1 MSGRLAGYAA
11 EIERYLRIPGAGEL
25 GDLDNDKHLQAARR
39 ETADRQAMNIR
50 ASGVARARS
59 ASPIAG
65 VQSSMGS
72 AKHPAASP
80 RAAKAPV
87 QSPGPGGPLSAIPLS
102 VGTSGGLRS
111 SSDAN
116 GAIAIFDLALG
127 AFVKEEEE
135 EWRRRGGGGGRSGAL
150 PSARRFAR
158 STRESRAVAARA
170 AYAAGAQPAVFKVLS
185 NVANAKQAG
194 ALLAYIGTRA
204 NEQGEKRDIVI
215 FTDSGQGLAN
225 AQDRRSF
232 LHQFT
237 ETFQAQLE
245 NTNFIEVRFELAGDV
260 TDDALGQAL
269 NGAFG
274 SKPFVYARTGN
285 SVAVY
290 GHTGERAGPLA
301 KILAAGRANSRSKA
315 LDKIE
320 AGLDEAMGKAGIR
333 AAAEVTAA
341 VGNERKA
348 QYFLQKFIRSHDQVR
363 QANGQAVS
371 SKQPTKAAAAI
382 FEEWRPQLSGRERR
396 NAYHLLFSAR
406 AGTDAQAVLAAA
418 RAVLE
423 ERAPGHKFV
432 LAHHAE
438 TKHVHIH
445 AMVQARSNDGE
456 RLTFY
461 KADLHAWREAYA
473 QKAREHG
480 IAMVATRR
488 YDHAMSR
495 PYTKEHAGA
504 YKRAQND
511 PRYQVSDKTVARV
524 EDKQQRR
531 IDRRLLVANGEP
543 IAAVWQ
549 RTAAVMRAAGV
560 TGHALTAAEAIG
572 NTVLQIHAHRAGE
585 KPAAGVSKDGLGPG
599 RTASFLSHPGMKELS
614 RLIGATEMAQTPLEM
629 RQKMARVNQ
638 ALDQMRDTLPD
649 AEQNRFEQYREGVND
664 KMHDRLARLQF
675 EQQKGAGGAGEAAPE
690 REARGRDLPAREDT
704 RQPGASGPRAEKARQ
719 RVQQQKD
726 AAKQK
731 GRQAEEQDRKTQRS
745 QGDEYER

>member
-1 MSGRLAGYAA
+1 MSGRLVGYAA
-11 EIERYLRIPGAGEL
+11 EIERYLRVPGAG
-25 GDLDNDKHLQAARR
+25 DLEDLEEDKPLQSAGR

-50 ASGVARARS
+50 ASGLAPALS
-59 ASPIAG
+59 ASPMAG
-65 VQSSMGS
+65 AQWSTAS
-72 AKHPAASP
+72 ARHPGASP
-80 RAAKAPV
+80 RVAKAPV
-87 QSPGPGGPLSAIPLS
+87 SSSGRGGPPSAKPPS
-102 VGTSGGLRS
+102 VGTSGSLRS
-111 SSDAN
+111 TSDAK

-150 PSARRFAR
+150 PSARHFAR
-158 STRESRAVAARA
+158 STLEARAVAARA

-185 NVANAKQAG
+185 SVANGKQAG
-194 ALLAYIGTRA
+194 ALLTYIGTRA
-204 NEQGEKRDIVI
+204 NEQGEKRDIEI
-215 FTDSGQGLAN
+215 FTDSGQGVAN
-225 AQDRRSF
+225 AQDRRGF
-232 LHQFT
+232 LHQFSQ
-237 ETFQAQLE
+237 TFEPQLE
-245 NTNFIEVRFELAGDV
+245 NTNFIEVRFELPGDV
-260 TDDALGQAL
+260 TDQALGQAL

-274 SKPFVYARTGN
+274 SKPFVYARTGD

-371 SKQPTKAAAAI
+371 SKQPTKAAATI
-382 FEEWRPQLSGRERR
+382 YEQWRPQLSGRERR

-406 AGTDAQAVLAAA
+406 AGTDAQAIMAVA

-445 AMVQARSNDGE
+445 AMVQARSADGE

-473 QKAREHG
+473 EKAREHG

-524 EDKQQRR
+524 EDKRQRR
-531 IDRRLLVANGEP
+531 MDRGLLVANGGV
-543 IAAVWQ
+543 IAVVWQ
-549 RTAAVMRAAGV
+549 QTAAVMRAAGV
-560 TGHALTAAEAIG
+560 TGQALTAAEAIG
-572 NTVLQIHAHRAGE
+572 NTILQIHARRAGE
-585 KPAAGVSKDGLGPG
+585 KPAAGVSKDGGGPG
-599 RTASFLSHPGMKELS
+599 RTPSFLSHPGMKELT

-638 ALDQMRDTLPD
+638 ALDQMRDTLPN
-649 AEQNRFEQYREGVND
+649 AEQPRFEQYREGVSD

-675 EQQKGAGGAGEAAPE
+675 EQQKGAGGGGEAAPE

-704 RQPGASGPRAEKARQ
+704 RQPETSARHAEKEGQ

-726 AAKQK
+726 LAKQK
-731 GRQAEEQDRKTQRS
+731 GRQADDQDRKTQRS
-745 QGDEYER
+745 QDNEYER

>member
-11 EIERYLRIPGAGEL
+11 EIERYLRMPGAG
-25 GDLDNDKHLQAARR
+25 DLEEPEEDKPLQAAGR

-50 ASGVARARS
+50 ASGVTQARV
-59 ASPIAG
+59 ASPMAG

-72 AKHPAASP
+72 AKHPGASS
-80 RAAKAPV
+80 RVAKAPV
-87 QSPGPGGPLSAIPLS
+87 SSSGRGGPLSAIPLS
-102 VGTSGGLRS
+102 VGTSGSLRS

-116 GAIAIFDLALG
+116 EAIATFGLTLG
-127 AFVKEEEE
+127 PFVKEEEE

-150 PSARRFAR
+150 PSTRHFAR
-158 STRESRAVAARA
+158 ATREARAVAARA

-185 NVANAKQAG
+185 SAANGKQAG

-204 NEQGEKRDIVI
+204 NEQGEKRDIEI

-225 AQDRRSF
+225 AQDRRVF

-237 ETFQAQLE
+237 QTFEPQLE

-260 TDDALGQAL
+260 TDEALGEAL
-269 NGAFG
+269 NAAFG
-274 SKPFVYARTGN
+274 SKPFVYARTGD

-301 KILAAGRANSRSKA
+301 EILAAGRANSRSKA

-348 QYFLQKFIRSHDQVR
+348 QYFLQKFIRAHEQVR
-363 QANGQAVS
+363 YADGQAVS

-406 AGTDAQAVLAAA
+406 AGTDAQAVLAIA

-445 AMVQARSNDGE
+445 AMVQAWSADGE

-473 QKAREHG
+473 EKAREHG

-504 YKRAQND
+504 YKRAQHD
-511 PRYQVSDKTVARV
+511 ARYQVSDKTVARV
-524 EDKQQRR
+524 EDKRQRR
-531 IDRRLLVANGEP
+531 MDSGLLVANGGA
-543 IAAVWQ
+543 IAGVWQ
-549 RTAAVMRAAGV
+549 QTAAVMRSAGI
-560 TGHALTAAEAIG
+560 TGQALTAAEAIG
-572 NTVLQIHAHRAGE
+572 NTVLQIHAHRGGE
-585 KPAAGVSKDGLGPG
+585 KPAAAVSRGGGGPG
-599 RTASFLSHPGMKELS
+599 RTSSFLSHPGMKELT

-638 ALDQMRDTLPD
+638 ALDEMRDTLPN
-649 AEQNRFEQYREGVND
+649 AEQTRFEQYRDGVND

-690 REARGRDLPAREDT
+690 REARGRDLPSLDDT
-704 RQPGASGPRAEKARQ
+704 RQPETSGPQAEKARQ
-719 RVQQQKD
+719 RVQQQKHS
-726 AAKQK
+726 AKQK

-745 QGDEYER
+745 QEDEYER

>member
-11 EIERYLRIPGAGEL
+11 EIERYLRIPGAGDLEEL
-25 GDLDNDKHLQAARR
+25 NDDKLLQSAGR

-50 ASGVARARS
+50 ASGVTQARV
-59 ASPIAG
+59 ASPMAG

-72 AKHPAASP
+72 ARHPGASS
-80 RAAKAPV
+80 RVAKAPV
-87 QSPGPGGPLSAIPLS
+87 SSSGRGGPLSAIPLS
-102 VGTSGGLRS
+102 VGTSGSLRS

-116 GAIAIFDLALG
+116 GAIAIFGLTLG

-150 PSARRFAR
+150 PSSRHFAR
-158 STRESRAVAARA
+158 PTREARAVAARA

-185 NVANAKQAG
+185 SAANGKQAG

-204 NEQGEKRDIVI
+204 NEQGEKRDIEI

-225 AQDRRSF
+225 AQDRRGF

-245 NTNFIEVRFELAGDV
+245 NSNFIEVRFELAGDV
-260 TDDALGQAL
+260 TDEALGEAL
-269 NGAFG
+269 NAAFG
-274 SKPFVYARTGN
+274 SKPIVYARTGD

-320 AGLDEAMGKAGIR
+320 TGLDEAMGKAGIR

-348 QYFLQKFIRSHDQVR
+348 QYFLQKFIRAHEQVR
-363 QANGQAVS
+363 RANGQAVS

-406 AGTDAQAVLAAA
+406 AGTDAQAIMAAA

-445 AMVQARSNDGE
+445 AMVQARSADGE

-473 QKAREHG
+473 EKAREHG
-480 IAMVATRR
+480 IAMAATRR

-504 YKRAQND
+504 YKRAQHD

-524 EDKQQRR
+524 EDKRQRR
-531 IDRRLLVANGEP
+531 MDSGLLVANGGA

-549 RTAAVMRAAGV
+549 QTATVMRAVGV
-560 TGHALTAAEAIG
+560 TGQALTAAQAIG
-572 NTVLQIHAHRAGE
+572 HTVLQVHARRGGE
-585 KPAAGVSKDGLGPG
+585 EPADARSKYDGGP
-599 RTASFLSHPGMKELS
+599 RLTPSFLSHPGMKELT
-614 RLIGATEMAQTPLEM
+614 RLIGATDMAQTPLEM

-638 ALDQMRDTLPD
+638 ALDQMRDTLPN
-649 AEQNRFEQYREGVND
+649 AEQTRFEQYREGVND
-664 KMHDRLARLQF
+664 RMHDRLARLQF
-675 EQQKGAGGAGEAAPE
+675 EQQRGVGGAGEAAPE
-690 REARGRDLPAREDT
+690 REARGRDLPARDDT
-704 RQPGASGPRAEKARQ
+704 RQPETSRPQAETARQ
-719 RVQQQKD
+719 RVQKD
-726 AAKQK
+726 AARQK

-745 QGDEYER
+745 QDDEYER

>member
-11 EIERYLRIPGAGEL
+11 EIERYLRIPGAG
-25 GDLDNDKHLQAARR
+25 DLEDLEEDKLLQSAGR

-50 ASGVARARS
+50 ASGVARTHS
-59 ASPIAG
+59 ASPMAG
-65 VQSSMGS
+65 VQSSMHLG
-72 AKHPAASP
+72 ASP
-80 RAAKAPV
+80 RVAKAPV
-87 QSPGPGGPLSAIPLS
+87 QSSGPGGPLSAIPLS
-102 VGTSGGLRS
+102 VGTSGSLPS
-111 SSDAN
+111 SSDAK
-116 GAIAIFDLALG
+116 GAIAIFDLALRT
-127 AFVKEEEE
+127 FVKEEEE

-150 PSARRFAR
+150 PSARHFAR
-158 STRESRAVAARA
+158 STREARAVAARA

-185 NVANAKQAG
+185 SAADGKQAG

-204 NEQGEKRDIVI
+204 KEQGEKRDIEI
-215 FTDSGQGLAN
+215 FSDSGHSLAN
-225 AQDRRSF
+225 AQDRRGF

-237 ETFQAQLE
+237 QTFEPQLE
-245 NTNFIEVRFELAGDV
+245 NTNFIEVRFELVGDV
-260 TDDALGQAL
+260 RDEPLGEAL
-269 NGAFG
+269 NATFG
-274 SKPFVYARTGN
+274 SKPFVYARNGN
-285 SVAVY
+285 SVDVY
-290 GHTGERAGPLA
+290 GHTQERAGRLA
-301 KILAAGRANSRSKA
+301 KILAAGRTNSRSKA

-320 AGLDEAMGKAGIR
+320 AGLREAMGKAGIR
-333 AAAEVTAA
+333 GTAEVTAA
-341 VGNERKA
+341 VGNARKA

-363 QANGQAVS
+363 QANGQAVP
-371 SKQPTKAAAAI
+371 SKQPTKAAAEI
-382 FEEWRPQLSGRERR
+382 FEQWRPQLSGRERR

-406 AGTDAQAVLAAA
+406 AGTDAHAVLAIA

-445 AMVQARSNDGE
+445 TMVQARSAGGE

-473 QKAREHG
+473 EKARQHG

-488 YDHAMSR
+488 YDHATSR

-504 YKRAQND
+504 HKRAQND

-524 EDKQQRR
+524 EDKRQRR
-531 IDRRLLVANGEP
+531 MDRKLLVANGAT
-543 IAAVWQ
+543 IAGVWQ
-549 RTAAVMRAAGV
+549 QAAAVMRSAGV
-560 TGHALTAAEAIG
+560 TGQALTAAEAIG
-572 NTVLQIHAHRAGE
+572 NTVLQIRARKGGE
-585 KPAAGVSKDGLGPG
+585 RPTPAISKGGGGLGRNP
-599 RTASFLSHPGMKELS
+599 SFLSHPGMKELT

-675 EQQKGAGGAGEAAPE
+675 EQQKGAGGAGETAPE

-704 RQPGASGPRAEKARQ
+704 RQPETSTRHAEKARQ

-726 AAKQK
+726 LAKQK
-731 GRQAEEQDRKTQRS
+731 GRQADDQDRKTQRS
-745 QGDEYER
+745 QDDEYER

>member
-11 EIERYLRIPGAGEL
+11 EIERYLRMPGAGDL
-25 GDLDNDKHLQAARR
+25 GDLDDDKLLQSARGKTVDLQA
-39 ETADRQAMNIR
+39 MSIHG
-50 ASGVARARS
+50 SGVTPERL
-59 ASPIAG
+59 AS
-65 VQSSMGS
+65 VQSREKWPAPC
-72 AKHPAASP
+72 AKHREANPHF
-80 RAAKAPV
+80 AKAAV
-87 QSPGPGGPLSAIPLS
+87 SSRGRGGPLSAISSS
-102 VGTSGGLRS
+102 VGTSGGVRS

-116 GAIAIFDLALG
+116 GAIAIFGLALR
-127 AFVKEEEE
+127 AFVQEEEE

-150 PSARRFAR
+150 PSARHFAR
-158 STRESRAVAARA
+158 STREARAAAARA
-170 AYAAGAQPAVFKVLS
+170 AFAAGAQPAVFKVLS

-194 ALLAYIGTRA
+194 PLLGYIGTRA
-204 NEQGEKRDIVI
+204 NEQGEKRDIEI

-225 AQDRRSF
+225 ARDRRGF
-232 LHQFT
+232 LRQFT

-260 TDDALGQAL
+260 TDEALSAAL
-269 NGAFG
+269 NSAFG
-274 SKPFVYARTGN
+274 SKPFAYARNGN
-285 SVAVY
+285 SVDVY
-290 GHTGERAGPLA
+290 GHTEERAGRLA
-301 KILAAGRANSRSKA
+301 KILADGRGNSRSKA
-315 LDKIE
+315 LDKLE
-320 AGLDEAMGKAGIR
+320 AGLREALGQAGVR
-333 AAAEVTAA
+333 AAVEVTAA

-348 QYFLQKFIRSHDQVR
+348 QYFLQKFIRSHKQVCH
-363 QANGQAVS
+363 ANGEAVS

-382 FEEWRPQLSGRERR
+382 VEEWRPQLSGRERR

-406 AGTDAQAVLAAA
+406 AGTDAQAVMAAA

-445 AMVQARSNDGE
+445 AMVQARSADGE

-473 QKAREHG
+473 EKAREHG

-511 PRYQVSDKTVARV
+511 PRYRVSDKTVARV
-524 EDKQQRR
+524 ENKRQRR
-531 IDRRLLVANGEP
+531 VDRELLVANGGA
-543 IAAVWQ
+543 IAGIWQ
-549 RTAAVMRAAGV
+549 QTAALMRAAGV
-560 TGHALTAAEAIG
+560 TGQALTAAEAIG
-572 NTVLQIHAHRAGE
+572 KNVLRVHAHEGGE
-585 KPAAGVSKDGLGPG
+585 RPGPAVSKDGGEPG
-599 RTASFLSHPGMKELS
+599 RTSSLFSHPGMKELT
-614 RLIGATEMAQTPLEM
+614 RLIGVTEMAQTPLEM

-638 ALDQMRDTLPD
+638 ALDQMRDTLPNT
-649 AEQNRFEQYREGVND
+649 EQTRFEQYRDGVND

-690 REARGRDLPAREDT
+690 REARGRDLPARDDT
-704 RQPGASGPRAEKARQ
+704 RQPEASGPRAEKARQ
-719 RVQQQKD
+719 RVRLQKD
-726 AAKQK
+726 LAKQK
-731 GRQAEEQDRKTQRS
+731 GRQAEEHDRKTQRS
-745 QGDEYER
+745 QEDEYER

>member
-1 MSGRLAGYAA
+1 MSGRLSGYAA
-11 EIERYLRIPGAGEL
+11 EIERYLRMPGAGDLE
-25 GDLDNDKHLQAARR
+25 DLDDDKLLQSARR
-39 ETADRQAMNIR
+39 ETVDVQAMSIHGGGVTPDR
-50 ASGVARARS
+50 LASVQSRGKWPS
-59 ASPIAG
+59 ASP
-65 VQSSMGS
+65 
-72 AKHPAASP
+72 KHPEAHP
-80 RAAKAPV
+80 HAAKSPV
-87 QSPGPGGPLSAIPLS
+87 SFGGRGGPLSAVPPS
-102 VGTSGGLRS
+102 VG
-111 SSDAN
+111 DAS

-135 EWRRRGGGGGRSGAL
+135 EWRRRCGSGGRPGAL
-150 PSARRFAR
+150 PSARHFAR
-158 STRESRAVAARA
+158 STREAKAIAARA
-170 AYAAGAQPAVFKVLS
+170 AFAAGAQPAVFKVLS
-185 NVANAKQAG
+185 SAANAKQAG

-204 NEQGEKRDIVI
+204 NEQGEKRDIEI

-225 AQDRRSF
+225 ARDRRGF

-237 ETFQAQLE
+237 QTFEPQLE
-245 NTNFIEVRFELAGDV
+245 NTNFVEVRFELAGDV
-260 TDDALGQAL
+260 TDEALGEAL
-269 NGAFG
+269 NAAFG

-285 SVAVY
+285 SVVVY
-290 GHTGERAGPLA
+290 GHTEERAGPLA

-348 QYFLQKFIRSHDQVR
+348 QYFLQKFIRSHEQVR

-382 FEEWRPQLSGRERR
+382 YEKWRPQLSGRERR

-406 AGTDAQAVLAAA
+406 AGTDAQVVLASA

-445 AMVQARSNDGE
+445 AMVQARSADGE

-461 KADLHAWREAYA
+461 KADLHAWREAYSE
-473 QKAREHG
+473 KAREHG

-511 PRYQVSDKTVARV
+511 PRYQVSNKTVARV
-524 EDKQQRR
+524 EDKRQRR
-531 IDRRLLVANGEP
+531 IDCELLVADG
-543 IAAVWQ
+543 AAIGGVWRQ
-549 RTAAVMRAAGV
+549 AAAVMRAAGV
-560 TGHALTAAEAIG
+560 TGQALTAAEAIG
-572 NTVLQIHAHRAGE
+572 NNVLQIHARRAGE
-585 KPAAGVSKDGLGPG
+585 KPAAGVSRGGGGPA
-599 RTASFLSHPGMKELS
+599 RTSSFLSHPDMKELT

-638 ALDQMRDTLPD
+638 ALDQMRDTLPN
-649 AEQNRFEQYREGVND
+649 AEQMRFEQYRDGVND
-664 KMHDRLARLQF
+664 KMHNRLARLQY
-675 EQQKGAGGAGEAAPE
+675 EQQKGAGGGGEAAPE
-690 REARGRDLPAREDT
+690 REARGRDLPARDDT
-704 RQPGASGPRAEKARQ
+704 RQPEMPGRQAEKAQQ

-745 QGDEYER
+745 QDDEYER

>member
-11 EIERYLRIPGAGEL
+11 EIERYLRMPGAGDLEEL
-25 GDLDNDKHLQAARR
+25 EEDKPLQAAGR

-50 ASGVARARS
+50 TSGVTQARV
-59 ASPIAG
+59 ASPMAG

-72 AKHPAASP
+72 VKHPGASS
-80 RAAKAPV
+80 RVAKAPV
-87 QSPGPGGPLSAIPLS
+87 SSAGRAGPLSAIPLA
-102 VGTSGGLRS
+102 VGTSGSLRS
-111 SSDAN
+111 SSDPK

-150 PSARRFAR
+150 PSARHFAR
-158 STRESRAVAARA
+158 PTREARAVAARA

-185 NVANAKQAG
+185 SAANGKQAG

-204 NEQGEKRDIVI
+204 NEQGEKRDIEI
-215 FTDSGQGLAN
+215 FTDSGQGLAS
-225 AQDRRSF
+225 AQDRRGF

-237 ETFQAQLE
+237 QTFEPQLE

-260 TDDALGQAL
+260 TDEALGEAL
-269 NGAFG
+269 NAAFG
-274 SKPFVYARTGN
+274 SKPFVYARTTGD

-348 QYFLQKFIRSHDQVR
+348 QYFLQKFIRAHEQVR
-363 QANGQAVS
+363 EANGQAVS

-382 FEEWRPQLSGRERR
+382 FEEWRPQFSGRERR

-406 AGTDAQAVLAAA
+406 AGTDAQAIMAAA

-423 ERAPGHKFV
+423 ERAPGRKFV

-445 AMVQARSNDGE
+445 AMVQARSADGE

-473 QKAREHG
+473 EKAREHG
-480 IAMVATRR
+480 IAMVETRR

-504 YKRAQND
+504 YKRAQHD

-524 EDKQQRR
+524 EDKRQRR
-531 IDRRLLVANGEP
+531 MDRGLLVANGGA
-543 IAAVWQ
+543 IAGVWQ
-549 RTAAVMRAAGV
+549 QTAAVMRSADI
-560 TGHALTAAEAIG
+560 TGQALTAAEAIG
-572 NTVLQIHAHRAGE
+572 HTVLQVHAHRGGE
-585 KPAAGVSKDGLGPG
+585 KPTPAISKGGGGLGRNP
-599 RTASFLSHPGMKELS
+599 SYLSHPGMKELT

-638 ALDQMRDTLPD
+638 ALDQMRDTLPN
-649 AEQNRFEQYREGVND
+649 AEQPRFEQYRDGVND

-675 EQQKGAGGAGEAAPE
+675 EQQRDAGGGGEAAPE

-704 RQPGASGPRAEKARQ
+704 RQPETSARHAEKARQ

-726 AAKQK
+726 LAKQR
-731 GRQAEEQDRKTQRS
+731 GRQADDQDRKTQRS
-745 QGDEYER
+745 QDEYER

>member
-1 MSGRLAGYAA
+1 M
-11 EIERYLRIPGAGEL
+11 PGAG
-25 GDLDNDKHLQAARR
+25 DLEALEEDKHLQAARR

-50 ASGVARARS
+50 ASGVAPARL
-59 ASPIAG
+59 ASPMAG
-65 VQSSMGS
+65 VQSSMRG

-80 RAAKAPV
+80 RAAKAMV
-87 QSPGPGGPLSAIPLS
+87 QSSGPGGPLSAIPLS
-102 VGTSGGLRS
+102 VGTSGSLPS

-116 GAIAIFDLALG
+116 GAIAIFGLAFG

-135 EWRRRGGGGGRSGAL
+135 EWRPRGGGGGRSGAL
-150 PSARRFAR
+150 PPARHFAR
-158 STRESRAVAARA
+158 WAREAKAVAARA

-185 NVANAKQAG
+185 SAANGKQAG

-204 NEQGEKRDIVI
+204 KEQGEKRDIEI
-215 FTDSGQGLAN
+215 FSDSGHSLAN
-225 AQDRRSF
+225 AQDRRGF

-237 ETFQAQLE
+237 QTFEPQLE
-245 NTNFIEVRFELAGDV
+245 NTNFIEVRFDLAGDV

-301 KILAAGRANSRSKA
+301 KVLSAGRANSRSKA

-320 AGLDEAMGKAGIR
+320 AGLREALGEAGIR
-333 AAAEVTAA
+333 ATAEVTAA
-341 VGNERKA
+341 VGNARKA
-348 QYFLQKFIRSHDQVR
+348 QYFLQKFIRAQDQVR

-371 SKQPTKAAAAI
+371 SKHPTKSAAAI
-382 FEEWRPQLSGRERR
+382 YEEWRPQLSGRERR

-406 AGTDAQAVLAAA
+406 AGTDAQAIMAVA

-445 AMVQARSNDGE
+445 AMVQARSADGE

-473 QKAREHG
+473 EKAREHG

-511 PRYQVSDKTVARV
+511 PRYQVSDKTSARV
-524 EDKQQRR
+524 EDKRQGRM
-531 IDRRLLVANGEP
+531 DRGLLVANGGA
-543 IAAVWQ
+543 IAGVWQ

-560 TGHALTAAEAIG
+560 TGQALTAAEAIG
-572 NTVLQIHAHRAGE
+572 NNVLQIHARRGGE
-585 KPAAGVSKDGLGPG
+585 KPGPAASNA
-599 RTASFLSHPGMKELS
+599 RTPSFLSHPGMKELT
-614 RLIGATEMAQTPLEM
+614 RLIGVTEMAQTPLEM

-638 ALDQMRDTLPD
+638 ALDQMRDTLPND
-649 AEQNRFEQYREGVND
+649 EQPRFEQYREGVSD

-675 EQQKGAGGAGEAAPE
+675 EQQKGAGGGGEAAPE
-690 REARGRDLPAREDT
+690 REARGRDLPARDDT
-704 RQPGASGPRAEKARQ
+704 RQPETTGRQAEKARQ
-719 RVQQQKD
+719 RIQQQKD

-731 GRQAEEQDRKTQRS
+731 GRQAEEHDRKTQRS
-745 QGDEYER
+745 QGEEYER

>member
-11 EIERYLRIPGAGEL
+11 EIERYLRIPGV
-25 GDLDNDKHLQAARR
+25 GDLEDLEEVKPLQSAGR

-50 ASGVARARS
+50 ASGLAPARS
-59 ASPIAG
+59 ALPMAG
-65 VQSSMGS
+65 AQWSTAS
-72 AKHPAASP
+72 AKHPGASP
-80 RAAKAPV
+80 RVAKAPV
-87 QSPGPGGPLSAIPLS
+87 SSTGRGGPPSAKPPS
-102 VGTSGGLRS
+102 VGTRGSLRS
-111 SSDAN
+111 TSDAK

-135 EWRRRGGGGGRSGAL
+135 EWRRRGGGGGRSGVL
-150 PSARRFAR
+150 PSARHFAQ
-158 STRESRAVAARA
+158 STPEAKVVAARA

-185 NVANAKQAG
+185 SAANGNQAG

-204 NEQGEKRDIVI
+204 NEQGEKRDIEI

-225 AQDRRSF
+225 AQDRRGF

-237 ETFQAQLE
+237 QTFEPQLE
-245 NTNFIEVRFELAGDV
+245 NTNFIEVRFELPSDV

-285 SVAVY
+285 SVTVY

-363 QANGQAVS
+363 QANGQAVPT
-371 SKQPTKAAAAI
+371 KQPTKAAAAI

-406 AGTDAQAVLAAA
+406 AGTDAQAIMAIA

-445 AMVQARSNDGE
+445 AMVQARSADGE

-473 QKAREHG
+473 EKAREHG

-511 PRYQVSDKTVARV
+511 PRYQVSDKTSARV
-524 EDKQQRR
+524 EDKRQGRM
-531 IDRRLLVANGEP
+531 DRGLLVANGGA
-543 IAAVWQ
+543 IAGVWQ

-560 TGHALTAAEAIG
+560 TSQALTAAEAIG
-572 NTVLQIHAHRAGE
+572 KNVLRIHAHRAGE
-585 KPAAGVSKDGLGPG
+585 KPAAGVPKDGGGPG
-599 RTASFLSHPGMKELS
+599 RTPSFLSHPGMKELT
-614 RLIGATEMAQTPLEM
+614 RL
-629 RQKMARVNQ
+629 
-638 ALDQMRDTLPD
+638 
-649 AEQNRFEQYREGVND
+649 
-664 KMHDRLARLQF
+664 
-675 EQQKGAGGAGEAAPE
+675 
-690 REARGRDLPAREDT
+690 
-704 RQPGASGPRAEKARQ
+704 
-719 RVQQQKD
+719 
-726 AAKQK
+726 
-731 GRQAEEQDRKTQRS
+731 
-745 QGDEYER
+745 

>member
-11 EIERYLRIPGAGEL
+11 EIERYLRIPGAGDLEEL
-25 GDLDNDKHLQAARR
+25 EEDRLLQSAGR

-50 ASGVARARS
+50 ASGVTQARV
-59 ASPIAG
+59 ASPMAG
-65 VQSSMGS
+65 MQSSMGS
-72 AKHPAASP
+72 ARHPGASS
-80 RAAKAPV
+80 RVAKAPF
-87 QSPGPGGPLSAIPLS
+87 SSSGRGGPLSAIPMS
-102 VGTSGGLRS
+102 VGTSGSLHS

-116 GAIAIFDLALG
+116 GAVAIFDLALG
-127 AFVKEEEE
+127 AFVKQEEE

-150 PSARRFAR
+150 PSARHFAR
-158 STRESRAVAARA
+158 PTREARAVAARA

-185 NVANAKQAG
+185 SAANGKQAG

-204 NEQGEKRDIVI
+204 NEQGEKRDIEI

-225 AQDRRSF
+225 AQDRRGF

-245 NTNFIEVRFELAGDV
+245 NSNFIEVRFELAGDV
-260 TDDALGQAL
+260 TDEALGEAL
-269 NGAFG
+269 NAAFG
-274 SKPFVYARTGN
+274 SKPFVYARTGD

-290 GHTGERAGPLA
+290 GHTGERGGPLA

-348 QYFLQKFIRSHDQVR
+348 QYFLQKFIRAHEQVR
-363 QANGQAVS
+363 RANGQAVS

-382 FEEWRPQLSGRERR
+382 FKEWRPQLSGQERR

-406 AGTDAQAVLAAA
+406 VGTDAQAVLAAA

-445 AMVQARSNDGE
+445 AMVQACSADGE

-511 PRYQVSDKTVARV
+511 ARYQVSDKTVARV
-524 EDKQQRR
+524 EDKRQRR
-531 IDRRLLVANGEP
+531 MDSGLLVANGGA
-543 IAAVWQ
+543 IAGVWQ
-549 RTAAVMRAAGV
+549 QTAAVMRAAGV
-560 TGHALTAAEAIG
+560 TGQALTAAEAIG
-572 NTVLQIHAHRAGE
+572 KNVLQIHARRGGE
-585 KPAAGVSKDGLGPG
+585 KPAAGVCKDGGGPG
-599 RTASFLSHPGMKELS
+599 RTPSFLSHPGMKELT

-638 ALDQMRDTLPD
+638 ALDQMRNTLPN
-649 AEQNRFEQYREGVND
+649 AEQPRFEQYREGVND

-675 EQQKGAGGAGEAAPE
+675 EQQKGEGGGGEAAPE
-690 REARGRDLPAREDT
+690 REARGRDLPARDDT
-704 RQPGASGPRAEKARQ
+704 RQPEASAQHAEKARQ

-726 AAKQK
+726 SAKQK

-745 QGDEYER
+745 QDDEYER

>member
-11 EIERYLRIPGAGEL
+11 EIERYLRMPGAGDL
-25 GDLDNDKHLQAARR
+25 KDLDDDELLQSARR
-39 ETADRQAMNIR
+39 ETADVQAMSIHG
-50 ASGVARARS
+50 SGVTAHHLASVQSRGKWPS
-59 ASPIAG
+59 ASARH
-65 VQSSMGS
+65 SE
-72 AKHPAASP
+72 ANP

-87 QSPGPGGPLSAIPLS
+87 SSGGRGGPLSAAPLS
-102 VGTSGGLRS
+102 GASGSVRS
-111 SSDAN
+111 SSDAK
-116 GAIAIFDLALG
+116 GPIAIFGLALG

-150 PSARRFAR
+150 PSARHFAR
-158 STRESRAVAARA
+158 STREARAVAARA
-170 AYAAGAQPAVFKVLS
+170 AFAAGAQPAVFKVLS
-185 NVANAKQAG
+185 SAANPKQAG
-194 ALLAYIGTRA
+194 ALLAYVGIRA
-204 NEQGEKRDIVI
+204 NEQGEKRDIEI

-225 AQDRRSF
+225 AQDRRGF

-237 ETFQAQLE
+237 QTFEPQLE

-260 TDDALGQAL
+260 TDEALSVAL
-269 NGAFG
+269 HRTFG
-274 SKPFVYARTGN
+274 SNPFVYARTGN
-285 SVAVY
+285 SVDVY
-290 GHTGERAGPLA
+290 GHTEDRAGTLA

-320 AGLDEAMGKAGIR
+320 AGLREALGQAGVR

-348 QYFLQKFIRSHDQVR
+348 QYFLQKFIRSHKQVR
-363 QANGQAVS
+363 QADGQAVT

-382 FEEWRPQLSGRERR
+382 FEQWRPQLSGRERR
-396 NAYHLLFSAR
+396 NAYHLIFSAR
-406 AGTDAQAVLAAA
+406 AGTDAQAIMAAA

-423 ERAPGHKFV
+423 ERAPGHQFV

-445 AMVQARSNDGE
+445 AMVQARSAEGE

-473 QKAREHG
+473 EKAREHG

-504 YKRAQND
+504 YKRALND
-511 PRYQVSDKTVARV
+511 PRHQVSDKTVARV
-524 EDKQQRR
+524 EDKRQRR
-531 IDRRLLVANGEP
+531 IDRRLLVANGAA
-543 IAAVWQ
+543 IAGVWQ
-549 RTAAVMRAAGV
+549 QTAAVMRAAGV
-560 TGHALTAAEAIG
+560 TGQALTTAQAIG
-572 NTVLQIHAHRAGE
+572 NNVLQIHAHRAGE
-585 KPAAGVSKDGLGPG
+585 KPAATVSKGDKGP
-599 RTASFLSHPGMKELS
+599 RQTSSFLSHPGMKELT

-649 AEQNRFEQYREGVND
+649 AEQTRFEQYRDGVND
-664 KMHDRLARLQF
+664 KMHDRLARLQY
-675 EQQKGAGGAGEAAPE
+675 EQQKGAGGASEAAPE
-690 REARGRDLPAREDT
+690 REARGRDLPARDDA
-704 RQPGASGPRAEKARQ
+704 RQPETSARQDEKARQ

-731 GRQAEEQDRKTQRS
+731 GRQTDEQDRKTQRG

>member
-11 EIERYLRIPGAGEL
+11 EIERYLRMPGAGDLEEL
-25 GDLDNDKHLQAARR
+25 NDDKLLQAAGR

-50 ASGVARARS
+50 ASGV
-59 ASPIAG
+59 
-65 VQSSMGS
+65 
-72 AKHPAASP
+72 
-80 RAAKAPV
+80 
-87 QSPGPGGPLSAIPLS
+87 
-102 VGTSGGLRS
+102 T
-111 SSDAN
+111 
-116 GAIAIFDLALG
+116 
-127 AFVKEEEE
+127 
-135 EWRRRGGGGGRSGAL
+135 
-150 PSARRFAR
+150 
-158 STRESRAVAARA
+158 
-170 AYAAGAQPAVFKVLS
+170 FKVLS
-185 NVANAKQAG
+185 SAANGKQAG
-194 ALLAYIGTRA
+194 ALLAYVGTRV
-204 NEQGEKRDIVI
+204 NEQGEKRDIEI
-215 FTDSGQGLAN
+215 FTDSGNGLAN
-225 AQDRRSF
+225 AQDRRGF

-260 TDDALGQAL
+260 TDEALGEAL
-269 NGAFG
+269 NAAFG
-274 SKPFVYARTGN
+274 SKPFVYARTGD

-348 QYFLQKFIRSHDQVR
+348 QYFLQKFIRAHEQVR
-363 QANGQAVS
+363 RANGQAVS

-406 AGTDAQAVLAAA
+406 AGTDAQAIMAAA

-445 AMVQARSNDGE
+445 AMVQARSADGE

-473 QKAREHG
+473 EKAREHG
-480 IAMVATRR
+480 IAMAATRR

-504 YKRAQND
+504 YKRAQHD

-524 EDKQQRR
+524 EDKRQRR
-531 IDRRLLVANGEP
+531 MDSGLLVANGGA

-549 RTAAVMRAAGV
+549 QTATVMRAAGV
-560 TGHALTAAEAIG
+560 TGQALTAAEAIG
-572 NTVLQIHAHRAGE
+572 HTVLQVHAHRGGE
-585 KPAAGVSKDGLGPG
+585 EPADARSKYGGGP
-599 RTASFLSHPGMKELS
+599 RLTPSFLSHPGMKELT

-638 ALDQMRDTLPD
+638 ALDEMRDTLPN
-649 AEQNRFEQYREGVND
+649 AEQTRFEQYRDGVND

-675 EQQKGAGGAGEAAPE
+675 EQQKGAGGGGEAAPQ
-690 REARGRDLPAREDT
+690 REARDRDLPSLDDT
-704 RQPGASGPRAEKARQ
+704 RQPETSGPQAEKARQ

-726 AAKQK
+726 SAKQK
-731 GRQAEEQDRKTQRS
+731 GRQADEQDRKAQRS
-745 QGDEYER
+745 QDDEHER

>member
-11 EIERYLRIPGAGEL
+11 EIERYLRMPGAGDLEEL
-25 GDLDNDKHLQAARR
+25 EEDKPLQAAGRA
-39 ETADRQAMNIR
+39 TADCQAMNIR
-50 ASGVARARS
+50 ASGIAAGLW
-59 ASPIAG
+59 SPPHAG
-65 VQSSMGS
+65 GQWSMGS
-72 AKHPAASP
+72 AKHPGASS
-80 RAAKAPV
+80 RVAKAPV
-87 QSPGPGGPLSAIPLS
+87 SSAGQGGPLSAIPLS
-102 VGTSGGLRS
+102 VGTSGSLRS
-111 SSDAN
+111 SSDAK
-116 GAIAIFDLALG
+116 GAIAIFGLTLG

-150 PSARRFAR
+150 PSTRRFAR
-158 STRESRAVAARA
+158 ATREARAVAARA
-170 AYAAGAQPAVFKVLS
+170 AYAASAQPAVFKVLS
-185 NVANAKQAG
+185 SAANGKQVG
-194 ALLAYIGTRA
+194 ALLAYIGTRV
-204 NEQGEKRDIVI
+204 NEQGAKRDIEI
-215 FTDSGQGLAN
+215 FTGSGQGLAN
-225 AQDRRSF
+225 AQDRRGF

-245 NTNFIEVRFELAGDV
+245 NTNFIEVRLELAGDV
-260 TDDALGQAL
+260 TDEALGEAL
-269 NGAFG
+269 NAAFG
-274 SKPFVYARTGN
+274 LKPFVYARTGD

-320 AGLDEAMGKAGIR
+320 AGLREAMEKAGIR
-333 AAAEVTAA
+333 AAAGVTAA

-348 QYFLQKFIRSHDQVR
+348 QYFLQKFIRAHKQVR

-382 FEEWRPQLSGRERR
+382 FEEWRPQLFGRERR

-445 AMVQARSNDGE
+445 AMVQAWSADGE

-473 QKAREHG
+473 EKAREHG

-504 YKRAQND
+504 YKRAQHD
-511 PRYQVSDKTVARV
+511 ARYQVSDKTVARV
-524 EDKQQRR
+524 EDKRQRR
-531 IDRRLLVANGEP
+531 MDSGLLVANGGA
-543 IAAVWQ
+543 IAGVWQ
-549 RTAAVMRAAGV
+549 QTAAVMRSAGI
-560 TGHALTAAEAIG
+560 TGKALTAAEAIG
-572 NTVLQIHAHRAGE
+572 HTVLQIHAHRGGE
-585 KPAAGVSKDGLGPG
+585 KPAAAVSRGGEGPG
-599 RTASFLSHPGMKELS
+599 RTSSFLSHPGMKELT

-638 ALDQMRDTLPD
+638 ALDQMRDTLPN
-649 AEQNRFEQYREGVND
+649 AEQTRFEQYRDGVND

-675 EQQKGAGGAGEAAPE
+675 EQQRGAGGGGEAAPE

-704 RQPGASGPRAEKARQ
+704 RQPETSARHAEKARQ

-726 AAKQK
+726 LAKQK
-731 GRQAEEQDRKTQRS
+731 GRQADDQDRKTQRS
-745 QGDEYER
+745 QDDEYER

>member
-1 MSGRLAGYAA
+1 MSGRLVGYAA
-11 EIERYLRIPGAGEL
+11 EIERYLRVPGAG
-25 GDLDNDKHLQAARR
+25 DLDELNDDKLLQSAGR

-50 ASGVARARS
+50 ASGLAPARS
-59 ASPIAG
+59 ASPMAG
-65 VQSSMGS
+65 AQWPTAS
-72 AKHPAASP
+72 AKHPGASP
-80 RAAKAPV
+80 HVAKAPV
-87 QSPGPGGPLSAIPLS
+87 SSTGRGGPPSAKPPS
-102 VGTSGGLRS
+102 VGTSGSLRS

-150 PSARRFAR
+150 PSARHFAR
-158 STRESRAVAARA
+158 PTREARAVAARA

-185 NVANAKQAG
+185 SAANGNQAG

-204 NEQGEKRDIVI
+204 NERGEKREIEI

-225 AQDRRSF
+225 SQDRRGF

-237 ETFQAQLE
+237 QTFEPQLE

-301 KILAAGRANSRSKA
+301 KVLSAGRANSRSKA

-320 AGLDEAMGKAGIR
+320 AGLREALGEAGIR
-333 AAAEVTAA
+333 ATAEVTAA
-341 VGNERKA
+341 VGNARKA
-348 QYFLQKFIRSHDQVR
+348 QYFLQKFIRAFDQVR

-406 AGTDAQAVLAAA
+406 AGTDAQAIMAVA

-445 AMVQARSNDGE
+445 AMVQARSADGE

-473 QKAREHG
+473 EKAREHG

-511 PRYQVSDKTVARV
+511 PRYQVSDKTSARV
-524 EDKQQRR
+524 EDKRKGR
-531 IDRRLLVANGEP
+531 MDRGLLVANGGA
-543 IAAVWQ
+543 IAGVWQ

-560 TGHALTAAEAIG
+560 TVQALTAAEAMG
-572 NTVLQIHAHRAGE
+572 KNVLQIHAHRAGE
-585 KPAAGVSKDGLGPG
+585 KPAAGVFKDGGGLARPP
-599 RTASFLSHPGMKELS
+599 SFLSHPGMKELT

-638 ALDQMRDTLPD
+638 ALDEMRDTLPN
-649 AEQNRFEQYREGVND
+649 AEQPRFEQYRDGVND

-675 EQQKGAGGAGEAAPE
+675 EQQKGAGGGGEAAPE
-690 REARGRDLPAREDT
+690 REARGRDLPARDDT
-704 RQPGASGPRAEKARQ
+704 RQPGASAQHAEKARQ

-726 AAKQK
+726 SAKQK

-745 QGDEYER
+745 QEDEYER

>member
-11 EIERYLRIPGAGEL
+11 EIERYLRIPGAGDLEEL
-25 GDLDNDKHLQAARR
+25 NDDKLLQSAGR

-50 ASGVARARS
+50 ASGVTQARV
-59 ASPIAG
+59 ASPMAG
-65 VQSSMGS
+65 VQSSIGS
-72 AKHPAASP
+72 AKHRGASS
-80 RAAKAPV
+80 RVAKAPV
-87 QSPGPGGPLSAIPLS
+87 SSSGRGGPLSAIPLS
-102 VGTSGGLRS
+102 VGTSGSLRS

-116 GAIAIFDLALG
+116 GAIAIFGLTLG

-150 PSARRFAR
+150 PSTRHSAR
-158 STRESRAVAARA
+158 STREARGIAARA
-170 AYAAGAQPAVFKVLS
+170 AFAAGAQPAVFKVLS
-185 NVANAKQAG
+185 SAANAKQAG
-194 ALLAYIGTRA
+194 ALLAYIGARA
-204 NEQGEKRDIVI
+204 NEQGEKRDIEI
-215 FTDSGQGLAN
+215 FTDSGQGLAS
-225 AQDRRSF
+225 AQDRRGF

-237 ETFQAQLE
+237 QAFEPQLE

-260 TDDALGQAL
+260 TDEALSEAL
-269 NGAFG
+269 NAAFG
-274 SKPFVYARTGN
+274 SKPFVYARTGD

-301 KILAAGRANSRSKA
+301 KILAAGRANSRGKA

-320 AGLDEAMGKAGIR
+320 AGFSEAMGKAGIR
-333 AAAEVTAA
+333 AVVTAA

-348 QYFLQKFIRSHDQVR
+348 QYFLQKFIRAHNQVR

-382 FEEWRPQLSGRERR
+382 FEEWRSQLSGRERR

-406 AGTDAQAVLAAA
+406 AGTDAEAIMAAA

-445 AMVQARSNDGE
+445 AMLQARSADGE

-473 QKAREHG
+473 EKARENG

-495 PYTKEHAGA
+495 PHTKEHAGA
-504 YKRAQND
+504 YMRAQHD
-511 PRYQVSDKTVARV
+511 ARYLVSDKTVARV
-524 EDKQQRR
+524 EDKRQRR
-531 IDRRLLVANGEP
+531 MDRKLIVANGAT
-543 IAAVWQ
+543 IAGVWQ
-549 RTAAVMRAAGV
+549 QTAAVMRAAGV
-560 TGHALTAAEAIG
+560 TGQALTAAEAIG
-572 NTVLQIHAHRAGE
+572 KNLLQIPARRGGE
-585 KPAAGVSKDGLGPG
+585 KPADSVSKDGGGPG
-599 RTASFLSHPGMKELS
+599 LISSFLSHPGMKELT

-638 ALDQMRDTLPD
+638 ALDEMRHTLPN
-649 AEQNRFEQYREGVND
+649 AEQPRFEQYRDGVND

-675 EQQKGAGGAGEAAPE
+675 EQQKGAGGGGEAAPE
-690 REARGRDLPAREDT
+690 REARGRDLPARDDT
-704 RQPGASGPRAEKARQ
+704 RQPEASAQHAEKARQ

-726 AAKQK
+726 SAKQK
-731 GRQAEEQDRKTQRS
+731 GRQADEQDRKTQRS
-745 QGDEYER
+745 KVDEYER

>member
-1 MSGRLAGYAA
+1 MS
-11 EIERYLRIPGAGEL
+11 
-25 GDLDNDKHLQAARR
+25 
-39 ETADRQAMNIR
+39 
-50 ASGVARARS
+50 S
-59 ASPIAG
+59 A
-65 VQSSMGS
+65 
-72 AKHPAASP
+72 
-80 RAAKAPV
+80 
-87 QSPGPGGPLSAIPLS
+87 
-102 VGTSGGLRS
+102 
-111 SSDAN
+111 AN
-116 GAIAIFDLALG
+116 G
-127 AFVKEEEE
+127 
-135 EWRRRGGGGGRSGAL
+135 
-150 PSARRFAR
+150 
-158 STRESRAVAARA
+158 
-170 AYAAGAQPAVFKVLS
+170 
-185 NVANAKQAG
+185 KQAG

-204 NEQGEKRDIVI
+204 NEQGEKRDIEI

-225 AQDRRSF
+225 AQDRRGF

-245 NTNFIEVRFELAGDV
+245 NTNFIEVRFGLAGDV
-260 TDDALGQAL
+260 TDEALGEAL
-269 NGAFG
+269 NAAFG
-274 SKPFVYARTGN
+274 SKPFVYARTGD

-301 KILAAGRANSRSKA
+301 KILAAGRANSRGKA
-315 LDKIE
+315 LDKVE
-320 AGLDEAMGKAGIR
+320 ADLREAMGKAGIR

-348 QYFLQKFIRSHDQVR
+348 QYFLQKFIWAHKQVR

-371 SKQPTKAAAAI
+371 SKLPTKAAAAI
-382 FEEWRPQLSGRERR
+382 FEEWRPQFSGRERR

-406 AGTDAQAVLAAA
+406 AGTDAQAIMAAA

-445 AMVQARSNDGE
+445 AMVQARSADGE

-473 QKAREHG
+473 EKAREHG

-504 YKRAQND
+504 YKRAQHD

-524 EDKQQRR
+524 EDKRQRR
-531 IDRRLLVANGEP
+531 MDRGLLVANGGA
-543 IAAVWQ
+543 IAGVWQ
-549 RTAAVMRAAGV
+549 QTAAVMRSADI
-560 TGHALTAAEAIG
+560 TGQALTAAEAIG
-572 NTVLQIHAHRAGE
+572 VHAHRGGE
-585 KPAAGVSKDGLGPG
+585 KPTPAISKGGGGLGRNP
-599 RTASFLSHPGMKELS
+599 SYLSHPGMKELT

-638 ALDQMRDTLPD
+638 ALDQMRGTLPN
-649 AEQNRFEQYREGVND
+649 AEQPRFEQYRDGVND

-675 EQQKGAGGAGEAAPE
+675 EQQRDAGGGGEAAPE

-704 RQPGASGPRAEKARQ
+704 RQPETSARHAEKARQ

-726 AAKQK
+726 LAKQR
-731 GRQAEEQDRKTQRS
+731 GRQADDQDRKTQRS
-745 QGDEYER
+745 QDEYER

>member
-11 EIERYLRIPGAGEL
+11 EIERYLRMPGAGDL
-25 GDLDNDKHLQAARR
+25 GDVDDDKLLQSARR
-39 ETADRQAMNIR
+39 ESVDLRAMGIHGSGVTADRLALRM
-50 ASGVARARS
+50 
-59 ASPIAG
+59 AG
-65 VQSSMGS
+65 LQSSMGS
-72 AKHPAASP
+72 AKHPEASL

-87 QSPGPGGPLSAIPLS
+87 SSGGGTLGAAPLSGASGS
-102 VGTSGGLRS
+102 VRS

-116 GAIAIFDLALG
+116 VAIAIFGLAFR

-150 PSARRFAR
+150 PSTRHFAR
-158 STRESRAVAARA
+158 STREARAVAARA
-170 AYAAGAQPAVFKVLS
+170 AFAAGAQPAVFKVLS
-185 NVANAKQAG
+185 NVANAKQTG

-204 NEQGEKRDIVI
+204 NEQGEKRDIEI

-225 AQDRRSF
+225 AQDRRGF

-245 NTNFIEVRFELAGDV
+245 NTSFVEVRFELAGEV
-260 TDDALGQAL
+260 TDETLSGALRT
-269 NGAFG
+269 AFG
-274 SKPFVYARTGN
+274 SKPFVYARNGN
-285 SVAVY
+285 TVDVY
-290 GHTGERAGPLA
+290 GHTQERAGPLA
-301 KILAAGRANSRSKA
+301 KVLAAGRGVSRSKA
-315 LDKIE
+315 LDKLE
-320 AGLDEAMGKAGIR
+320 AGLREALGQAGVR
-333 AAAEVTAA
+333 AAVEVTAA

-348 QYFLQKFIRSHDQVR
+348 QYFLQKFIRSHKQVCH
-363 QANGQAVS
+363 ANGEAVS

-406 AGTDAQAVLAAA
+406 AGTDAQAVVAAA

-432 LAHHAE
+432 LAHHTE

-445 AMVQARSNDGE
+445 AMVHARSADGE

-461 KADLHAWREAYA
+461 KADLRAWREAYA
-473 QKAREHG
+473 EKAREHG

-488 YDHAMSR
+488 YDHGMSR

-511 PRYQVSDKTVARV
+511 PHYPVSDKTIARV
-524 EDKQQRR
+524 KNKRQRR
-531 IDRRLLVANGEP
+531 IDRELLVANGGA
-543 IAAVWQ
+543 IAGIWQ
-549 RTAAVMRAAGV
+549 QTAALMRAAGV
-560 TGHALTAAEAIG
+560 TGQALTAAQAIG
-572 NTVLQIHAHRAGE
+572 DNILKIHAGKESAR
-585 KPAAGVSKDGLGPG
+585 PASGVSMAGGEP
-599 RTASFLSHPGMKELS
+599 RPTSSFLSHPGMKELT
-614 RLIGATEMAQTPLEM
+614 RLIGATDMAQTPLEM

-638 ALDQMRDTLPD
+638 ALDQMRDTLPS
-649 AEQNRFEQYREGVND
+649 AEQPRFEQYRDRVND

-704 RQPGASGPRAEKARQ
+704 RQPETTSARQDEKARQ

-726 AAKQK
+726 AAQQK
-731 GRQAEEQDRKTQRS
+731 GRQADEQDRKTQRS
-745 QGDEYER
+745 QDDEYER

>member
-11 EIERYLRIPGAGEL
+11 EIERYLRMPGAA
-25 GDLDNDKHLQAARR
+25 DLDDTDDKLLQSAGR
-39 ETADRQAMNIR
+39 EMADRQAMNIR
-50 ASGVARARS
+50 ASGIAAGRW
-59 ASPIAG
+59 SPPHAG
-65 VQSSMGS
+65 GQWSS
-72 AKHPAASP
+72 AKHSGASL
-80 RAAKAPV
+80 RVATAPV
-87 QSPGPGGPLSAIPLS
+87 SSAGRGGAATTIPLSARPQ
-102 VGTSGGLRS
+102 GASGSMRS
-111 SSDAN
+111 SSDAK

-150 PSARRFAR
+150 PSTRHFAR
-158 STRESRAVAARA
+158 STREARAVAARA

-185 NVANAKQAG
+185 SAANGKQAG

-204 NEQGEKRDIVI
+204 NEQGEKRDIEV
-215 FTDSGQGLAN
+215 FTDSGQGLVN
-225 AQDRRSF
+225 AQDRRVF

-237 ETFQAQLE
+237 QTFEPQLE
-245 NTNFIEVRFELAGDV
+245 NTNFIEVRFDLAGDV
-260 TDDALGQAL
+260 RDEALSAAL
-269 NGAFG
+269 NSAFG

-285 SVAVY
+285 SVDVY
-290 GHTGERAGPLA
+290 GHAEERAGPLA

-315 LDKIE
+315 LDNIE
-320 AGLDEAMGKAGIR
+320 AGLGEAMGKAGIR

-348 QYFLQKFIRSHDQVR
+348 QYFLQKFIRAHEQVR
-363 QANGQAVS
+363 YADGQAVS

-382 FEEWRPQLSGRERR
+382 FEDWRPQLSGRERR

-445 AMVQARSNDGE
+445 AMVQAWSADGE

-473 QKAREHG
+473 EKAREHG

-504 YKRAQND
+504 YKRAKDD
-511 PRYQVSDKTVARV
+511 PRYQVSEKTVARV
-524 EDKQQRR
+524 EDKRQRR
-531 IDRRLLVANGEP
+531 MDSGLLVANGGA
-543 IAAVWQ
+543 IAGVWQ
-549 RTAAVMRAAGV
+549 QTAAVMRSAGV
-560 TGHALTAAEAIG
+560 TGQALTAAGAIG
-572 NTVLQIHAHRAGE
+572 HTVLQVHARRGGE
-585 KPAAGVSKDGLGPG
+585 KPAAGVSKDGGGPG
-599 RTASFLSHPGMKELS
+599 RTPSFLSHPGMKELT

-638 ALDQMRDTLPD
+638 ALDEMRDTLPN
-649 AEQNRFEQYREGVND
+649 AEQPRFEQYRDGVND

-675 EQQKGAGGAGEAAPE
+675 EQQKGAGGGGEAAPQ
-690 REARGRDLPAREDT
+690 REARDRDLPARDDT
-704 RQPGASGPRAEKARQ
+704 RQLEASGPQAEKARQ

-726 AAKQK
+726 SAKQK
-731 GRQAEEQDRKTQRS
+731 GRQADEQDRKAQRS
-745 QGDEYER
+745 QDDEYER